1 MAPRSPRGIAVHP
14 GIGKVF
20 WSDWDRLDCHH
31 DHQNPHYHNHWEL
44 GIYVSQCPMIFF
56 FSLPP
61 GIITIIIMI
70 ISYALFAARDHPKIE
85 MANADG
91 SERQVSQKLIL

>member
-1 MAPRSPRGIAVHP
+1 
-14 GIGKVF
+14 
-20 WSDWDRLDCHH
+20 
-31 DHQNPHYHNHWEL
+31 
-44 GIYVSQCPMIFF
+44 MIFF
-56 FSLPP
+56 ALPP

-91 SERQVSQKLIL
+91 TERQVSQNKTDIWI